1 MKLENYK
8 SLEEKGEIFKSSGY
22 LRIDTVASFCN
33 WFDAF
38 VKENMLFRGV
48 KEAKYKI
55 YTSAQRLYIT
65 HDLALSGRSVED
77 IIEEELEQ
85 AKQIDNGLL
94 KKYFSLLDV
103 IDHDMLYLSF
113 LQHYSGI
120 SPLIDFTT
128 SIEKALFFMQEGAL
142 FSDVGDDEI
151 DNYSSLYYKFQS
163 PTTRN
168 LRDLSEHDIRGIFSF
183 SEMHQNAKTIVFQSE
198 QINISSQYKCSF
210 ANLNL
215 VAQDGR
221 FVFYSNGIEPL
232 EENISCVDIHKSI
245 APYIKRELER
255 KGIVKENIY
264 PQEEKI
270 AQSALQR
277 ALENI

>member
-8 SLEEKGEIFKSSGY
+8 SLEEKADVFKSSGY
-22 LRIDTVASFCN
+22 LKIDTVSAFYDWYESFP
-33 WFDAF
+33 
-38 VKENMLFRGV
+38 KENILFRGV
-48 KEAKYKI
+48 NEASYKL

-65 HDLALSGRSVED
+65 HDLALSGKCVED
-77 IIEEELEQ
+77 VIEDELEHL
-85 AKQIDNGLL
+85 KHIDNGLL
-94 KKYFSLLDV
+94 KKYFGLLDV

-128 SIEKALFFMQEGAL
+128 SIDKALFFMQDGAV
-142 FSDVGDDEI
+142 FSRNGGGGI
-151 DNYSSLYYKFQS
+151 DNYSSLYYKYQS

-168 LRDLSEHDIRGIFSF
+168 LRDLSEYDIRGIFSF
-183 SEMHQNAKTIVFQSE
+183 SEMCQNAKSVVFQSE
-198 QINISSQYKCSF
+198 QINVNSQKKCSF

-221 FVFYSNGIEPL
+221 FVFYSNGIDPL
-232 EENISCVDIHKSI
+232 EKDISCIDIHKSI
-245 APYIKRELER
+245 APYIKKELEK
-255 KGIVKENIY
+255 KGIIKESIY

-270 AQSALQR
+270 AQLALQM

>member
-1 MKLENYK
+1 MKLVDYK

-22 LRIDTVASFCN
+22 LRIDTVASFCD

-38 VKENMLFRGV
+38 PKEDVLFRGV

-65 HDLALSGRSVED
+65 HDLALSGRTVED
-77 IIEEELEQ
+77 VIAETLEQ
-85 AKQIDNGLL
+85 AKQVDNGIL

-128 SIEKALFFMQEGAL
+128 SIEKALFFMQEGVT
-142 FSDVGDDEI
+142 FSDVGEDGI
-151 DNYSSLYYKFQS
+151 DNYCSLYYKLQS
-163 PTTRN
+163 PVTRK
-168 LRDLSEHDIRGIFSF
+168 LRDLSETDAREIFSF
-183 SEMHQNAKTIVFQSE
+183 SEMHQNARSVVFQSE
-198 QINISSQYKCSF
+198 QIDISSQKKCSF

-221 FVFYSNGIEPL
+221 FLFYSDGINPL
-232 EENISCVDIHKSI
+232 EENISCVDIHKSL
-245 APYIKRELER
+245 APYIKKRLEE
-255 KGIVKENIY
+255 KGITKESIY
-264 PQEEKI
+264 PQEETI
-270 AQSALQR
+270 AKMALQR

>member
-8 SLEEKGEIFKSSGY
+8 SLEEKAEVFKSCGY
-22 LRIDTVASFCN
+22 LRIDTVSAFYDWYESFPK
-33 WFDAF
+33 DDI
-38 VKENMLFRGV
+38 LFRGV
-48 KEAKYKI
+48 NEASYKL

-65 HDLALSGRSVED
+65 HDLALSGKSVED
-77 IIEEELEQ
+77 VIEGELEHL
-85 AKQIDNGLL
+85 KHIDNGLL
-94 KKYFSLLDV
+94 KKYFGLLDV

-128 SIEKALFFMQEGAL
+128 SIEKALFFMQEGVAY
-142 FSDVGDDEI
+142 SDVGEDGI

-163 PTTRN
+163 PKPRN
-168 LRDLSEHDIRGIFSF
+168 LKNLPEQDIRDTFSF
-183 SEMHQNAKTIVFQSE
+183 SRMYQNARSIVFQSE
-198 QINISSQYKCSF
+198 QINVDSPKKCSF

-221 FVFYSNGIEPL
+221 FLFYSDGINPL
-232 EENISCVDIHKSI
+232 EENISCVDIHKSL
-245 APYIKRELER
+245 APYIKKTLEE
-255 KGIVKENIY
+255 KGITKESIY
-264 PQEEKI
+264 PQEETI
-270 AQSALQR
+270 AKMALQR

>member
-1 MKLENYK
+1 MKLVDYK

-22 LRIDTVASFCN
+22 LRIDTVASFCD
-33 WFDAF
+33 WFEAF
-38 VKENMLFRGV
+38 PKEKMLFRGV

-65 HDLALSGRSVED
+65 HDLALSGRTVED
-77 IIEEELEQ
+77 IVEETLKQ
-85 AKQIDNGLL
+85 VKQIDNGLL

-128 SIEKALFFMQEGAL
+128 SIEKALFFMQEGVAY
-142 FSDVGDDEI
+142 SDVGEDGI

-163 PTTRN
+163 PKPRN
-168 LRDLSEHDIRGIFSF
+168 LKSLPEQDIRDTFSF
-183 SEMHQNAKTIVFQSE
+183 SRMYQNARSIVFQSE
-198 QINISSQYKCSF
+198 QINVDSPKKCSF

-221 FVFYSNGIEPL
+221 FLFYSDGTNPL
-232 EENISCVDIHKSI
+232 EENISCVDIHKSL
-245 APYIKRELER
+245 APYIKKTLEE
-255 KGIVKENIY
+255 KGITKESIY
-264 PQEEKI
+264 PQEETI
-270 AQSALQR
+270 AKMALQR

>member
-1 MKLENYK
+1 MKLVDYK

-22 LRIDTVASFCN
+22 LRIDTVSSFCA

-38 VKENMLFRGV
+38 SKEGVLFRGV

-65 HDLALSGRSVED
+65 HDLDLSGRTVED
-77 IIEEELEQ
+77 VIAETLEQ

-128 SIEKALFFMQEGAL
+128 SIEKALFFMQDGVTFSNVGAN
-142 FSDVGDDEI
+142 GI
-151 DNYSSLYYKFQS
+151 DNYSSLYYKFRS
-163 PTTRN
+163 PKP
-168 LRDLSEHDIRGIFSF
+168 RDLRKLSEQDIRDYFSL
-183 SEMHQNAKTIVFQSE
+183 SRMYQNAKSIFFQSE
-198 QINISSQYKCSF
+198 QISVDSSKKCSF

-221 FVFYSNGIEPL
+221 FLFYSDGTNPL
-232 EENISCVDIHKSI
+232 EENISCVDIHKSL
-245 APYIKRELER
+245 APYIKKILEE
-255 KGIVKENIY
+255 KGITKETIY
-264 PQEEKI
+264 PQEETI
-270 AQSALQR
+270 AKKALQR